1 MRGSGIPRRHP
12 GEIYIH
18 IMTESEEEKTVQK
31 RIGRICDLCVLT
43 VVIYIKL
50 FSNMIASTVAV
61 LILMIQ

>member
-1 MRGSGIPRRHP
+1 M
-12 GEIYIH
+12 GELTLRSFQIIDIH

-50 FSNMIASTVAV
+50 FSNMIASTVTV